1 MPITQAVPKAVD
13 YCIEHNIL
21 AEFLKKNKAEVVAM
35 SILECNYE
43 EELEKIKY
51 SMREVLTEEI
61 SRESRTNLLL
71 ELIQKKLQKG
81 KSLEVIADETEQPIE
96 VITNLIN
103 SLKQDDQ
110 VTDK

>member
-1 MPITQAVPKAVD
+1 
-13 YCIEHNIL
+13 
-21 AEFLKKNKAEVVAM
+21 M

-43 EELEKIKY
+43 EKSENPKHN
-51 SMREVLTEEI
+51 MQEVLTEEI

>member
-1 MPITQAVPKAVD
+1 M
-13 YCIEHNIL
+13 
-21 AEFLKKNKAEVVAM
+21 KK
-35 SILECNYE
+35 NYE

-103 SLKQDDQ
+103 SLEQD
-110 VTDK
+110 KK